1 MADNDIVQNKYPD
14 IDWSPIIQR
23 AFADD
28 RTVNKLEEQPCS
40 KYVRLMK
47 HLSAL
52 S

>member
-1 MADNDIVQNKYPD
+1 MANNDIVQNKYPD
-14 IDWSPIIQR
+14 IDLSLIIQR

-52 S
+52 L